1 MDIYKVLIDIDYI
14 LKWSKDNTVIKAIP
28 IKHMSL
34 EDRKEEFIKRLT
46 R

>member
-1 MDIYKVLIDIDYI
+1 MDIYKILIDVNYI
-14 LKWSKDNTVIKAIP
+14 LKWSKGNTVIEAIP